1 MKSYTIAKASGTP
14 GWDAIEPLRADCV
27 LWEPDCGVR
36 MEQKL
41 CYDDTALYV
50 FQRAW
55 ESDIRAECSAP
66 LSPVHEDSCM
76 EFFFS
81 LADDGRYVNF
91 EINPNACMELG
102 FGPNRRE
109 RVRLCHKSEQETFR
123 PVCTRT
129 PDGWTAE
136 YRIPLSF
143 LRILYPEF
151 SLRSGVSFRANCYK
165 CGDKTVHP
173 HFLAWNAVET
183 AAPDFHRQEFFGN
196 MILAQQK
203 ILRSV
208 YPGGFFWSALQSTS
222 GQGAAAPPQTLSA
235 AHQKQDFVQMR
246 T

>member
-1 MKSYTIAKASGTP
+1 M
-14 GWDAIEPLRADCV
+14 

-81 LADDGRYVNF
+81 LTDDGRYVNF

-109 RVRLCHKSEQETFR
+109 RVRLCHKSERETFR

-183 AAPDFHRQEFFGN
+183 AAPDFHRPEFFGK
-196 MILAQQK
+196 MILA
-203 ILRSV
+203 
-208 YPGGFFWSALQSTS
+208 
-222 GQGAAAPPQTLSA
+222 
-235 AHQKQDFVQMR
+235 
-246 T
+246 

>member
-1 MKSYTIAKASGTP
+1 MKSYTIAKASGAP
-14 GWDAIEPLRADCV
+14 DRDAIEPLRVGCV
-27 LWEPDCGVR
+27 LWEPGCGVR

-91 EINPNACMELG
+91 EINPNACIELG

-109 RVRLCHKSEQETFR
+109 RVRLCHKSERETFR

-173 HFLAWNAVET
+173 HFPWPGSQPIETKAQICVRIQQPVPHPHSSHLCAPVQNQEYMPFLSLPDTLCAPRPNAGV
-183 AAPDFHRQEFFGN
+183 HRPRQ
-196 MILAQQK
+196 
-203 ILRSV
+203 R
-208 YPGGFFWSALQSTS
+208 
-222 GQGAAAPPQTLSA
+222 
-235 AHQKQDFVQMR
+235 D
-246 T
+246 

>member
-1 MKSYTIAKASGTP
+1 MKSYTIAKASGAP
-14 GWDAIEPLRADCV
+14 DRDAIEPLRVGCV

-81 LADDGRYVNF
+81 LTDDGRYVNF

-109 RVRLCHKSEQETFR
+109 RVRLCHKSERETFR

-151 SLRSGVSFRANCYK
+151 SLRSGVFFRANCYK

-183 AAPDFHRQEFFGN
+183 AAPDFHRPEFFGK
-196 MILAQQK
+196 MILAKKSFGASAPEDFFGLLCKVHQGK
-203 ILRSV
+203 ERLLRRKR
-208 YPGGFFWSALQSTS
+208 YERRIKKQEFAQM
-222 GQGAAAPPQTLSA
+222 LS
-235 AHQKQDFVQMR
+235 
-246 T
+246 

>member
-1 MKSYTIAKASGTP
+1 M
-14 GWDAIEPLRADCV
+14 
-27 LWEPDCGVR
+27 LWEPDCGVC

-41 CYDDTALYV
+41 CYDDSALDV

-81 LADDGRYVNF
+81 LTDDGRYVNF

-183 AAPDFHRQEFFGN
+183 AAPDFHRPEFFGK
-196 MILAQQK
+196 MILA
-203 ILRSV
+203 
-208 YPGGFFWSALQSTS
+208 
-222 GQGAAAPPQTLSA
+222 
-235 AHQKQDFVQMR
+235 
-246 T
+246 

>member
-1 MKSYTIAKASGTP
+1 MRSYTIAKTNGAP
-14 GWDAIEPLRADCV
+14 DWDTVEPLRVDRV

-50 FQRAW
+50 FQRA
-55 ESDIRAECSAP
+55 EEADIRAECSAP

-91 EINPNACMELG
+91 EINPNACVELG
-102 FGPNRRE
+102 FGPDRHE
-109 RVRLCHKSEQETFR
+109 RVRLCHKSELETFR
-123 PVCTRT
+123 PVCTRM

-143 LRILYPEF
+143 LRILYPDF
-151 SLRSGVSFRANCYK
+151 VLRSGISFRANCYK
-165 CGDKTVHP
+165 CGDKTARP

-183 AAPDFHRQEFFGN
+183 PTPDFHRPEFFGE
-196 MILAQQK
+196 MVLA
-203 ILRSV
+203 
-208 YPGGFFWSALQSTS
+208 
-222 GQGAAAPPQTLSA
+222 
-235 AHQKQDFVQMR
+235 
-246 T
+246 

>member
-1 MKSYTIAKASGTP
+1 MKSYTIAKASGAP
-14 GWDAIEPLRADCV
+14 GWDTIEPLRADCV

-81 LADDGRYVNF
+81 LTDDGRYVNF

-109 RVRLCHKSEQETFR
+109 RVRLCHKSERETFR

-183 AAPDFHRQEFFGN
+183 AAPDFHRPEFFGK
-196 MILAQQK
+196 MILA
-203 ILRSV
+203 
-208 YPGGFFWSALQSTS
+208 
-222 GQGAAAPPQTLSA
+222 
-235 AHQKQDFVQMR
+235 
-246 T
+246 

>member
-1 MKSYTIAKASGTP
+1 MKSYVISRTSGTP
-14 GWDAIEPLRADCV
+14 DWNAVPPLHVDCV

-50 FQRAW
+50 FQHAQ
-55 ESDIRAECSAP
+55 ESNVRAEYTAP

-81 LADDGRYVNF
+81 LTGDGRYVNF

-102 FGPNRRE
+102 FGPDRHE
-109 RVRLCHKSEQETFR
+109 RVRLCHKAEKETFR

-151 SLRSGVSFRANCYK
+151 TLRSGVSFRANCYK
-165 CGDKTVHP
+165 CGDKTPRP

-183 AAPDFHRQEFFGN
+183 AAPDFHRPEFFGE
-196 MILAQQK
+196 MILA
-203 ILRSV
+203 
-208 YPGGFFWSALQSTS
+208 
-222 GQGAAAPPQTLSA
+222 
-235 AHQKQDFVQMR
+235 
-246 T
+246 

>member
-1 MKSYTIAKASGTP
+1 MKSYTIAKASGAP
-14 GWDAIEPLRADCV
+14 DRDAIEPLRADCV
-27 LWEPDCGVR
+27 LWESDCGVR

-81 LADDGRYVNF
+81 LTDDGRYVNF

-183 AAPDFHRQEFFGN
+183 AAPDFHRPEFFGK
-196 MILAQQK
+196 MILA
-203 ILRSV
+203 
-208 YPGGFFWSALQSTS
+208 
-222 GQGAAAPPQTLSA
+222 
-235 AHQKQDFVQMR
+235 
-246 T
+246 